1 MAEWVRWSRGRAV
14 YRGRISRSPFVE
26 WTETADGRAAID
38 ALASRA
44 RFSLFGRTRS
54 TRRRLWRQLLAA
66 ASDAAVIAA
75 IQHEIDGYFRLHGDL
90 ACAEGLPRVGVELR
104 RLVVV
109 PCALLNGAAYRTI
122 LRRLNSEPV
131 FATLEGGDGLR
142 DVFVLRLIHEME
154 KAVAAALP
162 SPKHPLAAGDEWIT
176 VGLNRVFVWRSP
188 LLQGPSW
195 TGHHYVLELRRQ
207 PITRAIRK
215 AVAASISRL
224 EASLESL
231 SRVERQD
238 ILRRAEHRA

>member
-1 MAEWVRWSRGRAV
+1 MAEWVRWSRSRAV

-26 WTETADGRAAID
+26 WTETVDGRAAID

-44 RFSLFGRTRS
+44 GFSLLGKTWS

-109 PCALLNGAAYRTI
+109 PCALLNG
-122 LRRLNSEPV
+122 
-131 FATLEGGDGLR
+131 GDGLR
-142 DVFVLRLIHEME
+142 DVFVLRLIHEIE
-154 KAVAAALP
+154 KAVSAALP
-162 SPKHPLAAGDEWIT
+162 SPKHPLAAGDGWIT
-176 VGLNRVFVWRSP
+176 VGVNRVFVWRPP
-188 LLQGPSW
+188 LLQGPTW

-207 PITRAIRK
+207 PITRAIRN

>member
-1 MAEWVRWSRGRAV
+1 MDRDGGWPRGDRCAGV
-14 YRGRISRSPFVE
+14 ARGI
-26 WTETADGRAAID
+26 
-38 ALASRA
+38 LASWKNTVDA
-44 RFSLFGRTRS
+44 APVVATTSCGGGRGPRHP
-54 TRRRLWRQLLAA
+54 RRLSRHLLAA
-66 ASDAAVIAA
+66 ASDAAVLAA
-75 IQHEIDGYFRLHGDL
+75 IQHEIDGYFRLHGNL

-109 PCALLNGAAYRTI
+109 PCALLNGAAYHTI

-142 DVFVLRLIHEME
+142 DVFVLRLIHEIE
-154 KAVAAALP
+154 KAVVAALP

-207 PITRAIRK
+207 PITRAIR
-215 AVAASISRL
+215 
-224 EASLESL
+224 
-231 SRVERQD
+231 
-238 ILRRAEHRA
+238 